1 MKKFWIVFKYEFNR
15 QVKNKIFVGITA
27 LFIVASVIG
36 SFFIASK
43 IDEISNAIDN
53 PEDVVVEEVEA
64 SDIYVFAQGDMI
76 NFIKQLNDTKMYN
89 VVFVDNEADLEN
101 IVIENDGT
109 GLIVNSYTDITKIVS
124 KTSMIS
130 DFGQIDQILNTMSQ
144 NQYLLDKGLSME
156 DVYGFHE
163 SRVNIE
169 VVNVGVDGVVG
180 YGFVYA
186 YTMLL
191 YMTVMLYGSVVS
203 TSIITEKTSKAM
215 ELLIT
220 SANSTA
226 LVAGKVFAV
235 GVSCIIQLASVIAA
249 FVISLNVFVKS
260 NILGELISMLGDNVV
275 AMLALGLVLF
285 IIGFFSILFLF
296 AGFSSFGT
304 KPEDAN
310 TLIMPLIVI
319 LVAVFM
325 VNLMSIQGDILN
337 TPVFRVLTYTP
348 IVSPFLMF
356 SRFALYGLSTVEL
369 IMGLI
374 ANILG
379 GALLIWFAAKIYR
392 AGTLHYGNS
401 IKLLK
406 VFKSIKS
413 K

>member
-1 MKKFWIVFKYEFNR
+1 MKKFWIVFQYEFNR
-15 QVKNKIFVGITA
+15 QVKNKIFLGITA
-27 LFIVASVIG
+27 LFIVAAVFG
-36 SFFIASK
+36 SYLIAK
-43 IDEISNAIDN
+43 QINDISDAIDN
-53 PEDVVVEEVEA
+53 PEDVIVEEVEA
-64 SDIYVFAQGDMI
+64 TDVYVFAEGEMI
-76 NFIKQLNDTKMYN
+76 NFIKQLNDTEMYN
-89 VVFVDNEADLEN
+89 VILVDKAEELED
-101 IVIENDGT
+101 IVVENDAT
-109 GLIVNSYTDITKIVS
+109 GLIVNSYNDITKIVS
-124 KTSMIS
+124 GTSIMS

-144 NQYLLDKGLSME
+144 NQYLLDKGLSIE
-156 DVYGFHE
+156 DIDGFHQA
-163 SRVNIE
+163 RANIN
-169 VVNVGVDGVVG
+169 VINVGVDGVIG

-220 SANSTA
+220 SANSTS

-249 FVISLNVFVKS
+249 FVISLNVFVTS
-260 NILGELISMLGDNVV
+260 NILAEVFAMLGDNVM
-275 AMLALGLVLF
+275 AMLALGLILF
-285 IIGFFSILFLF
+285 IVGFFSILFLF

-325 VNLMSIQGDILN
+325 VNLMSVQGDILN
-337 TPVFRVLTYTP
+337 TPLFKVLTYTP

-356 SRFALYGLSTVEL
+356 SRFALYGLTTVEL
-369 IMGLI
+369 IAGLI

-401 IKLLK
+401 IKLTK
-406 VFKSIKS
+406 VFRSVKNR
-413 K
+413 